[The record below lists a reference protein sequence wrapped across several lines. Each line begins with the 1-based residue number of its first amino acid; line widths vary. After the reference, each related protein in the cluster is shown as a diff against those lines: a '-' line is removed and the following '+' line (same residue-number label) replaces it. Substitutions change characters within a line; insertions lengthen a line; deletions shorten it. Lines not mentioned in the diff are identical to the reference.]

1 VIPGLVADEILQK
14 GPDDI
19 AAKALQRTG
28 LFTSVPAPEI
38 DPSVGLWN
46 LGRVSKSR
54 MRYVV
59 KSARPDPW
67 GARPGNWPG
76 LPDSARKLK

>member
-59 KSARPDPW
+59 NPHVRIR
-67 GARPGNWPG
+67 GGPGRATGRVYPIRQEN
-76 LPDSARKLK
+76 